1 MSLGGVKMMNND
13 EIGKLIELLDNIIE
27 MSGSYGIA
35 FNKVLDNKDGADWDS
50 YLLNGYEPLENYI
63 NNLIEEKC
71 KEAFKAGADAAK
83 KGYV

>member
-1 MSLGGVKMMNND
+1 MMND
-13 EIGKLIELLDNIIE
+13 DDIGKLIGLLDNIIE
-27 MSGSYGIA
+27 ISGSYGVA
-35 FNKVLDNKDGADWDS
+35 FNKVLDSDDGADWDS

-63 NNLIEEKC
+63 NRLIEEKC

>member
-1 MSLGGVKMMNND
+1 MIMMMNDD
-13 EIGKLIELLDNIIE
+13 ETGKLIELLDGIIE
-27 MSGSYGIA
+27 ISGLYGAA
-35 FNKVLDNKDGADWDS
+35 FSKVLDSDDGADWDS
-50 YLLNGYEPLENYI
+50 YLLNGYEPLEDYI